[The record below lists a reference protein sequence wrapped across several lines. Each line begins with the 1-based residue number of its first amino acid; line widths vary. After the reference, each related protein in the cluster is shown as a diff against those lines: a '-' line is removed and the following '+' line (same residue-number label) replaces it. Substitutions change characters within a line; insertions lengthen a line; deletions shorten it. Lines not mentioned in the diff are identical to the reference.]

1 MFCIPFL
8 IFLGSF
14 GFLWKPYGSLVLLS
28 APQGLLVLSGFIEEI
43 PQTILLY
50 PTINNMSHISE
61 EKGLRKAV
69 QDMAV
74 SSVAFM

>member
-1 MFCIPFL
+1 M
-8 IFLGSF
+8 
-14 GFLWKPYGSLVLLS
+14 LLS

>member
-1 MFCIPFL
+1 MLHSFFD
-8 IFLGSF
+8 FF
-14 GFLWKPYGSLVLLS
+14 GFLRVPLETLWFLS